1 MKEHVKRMFNE
12 ITELNEKIKKL
23 EKFFKGEEIKNVSD
37 MGVIL
42 LQEQYHIMW
51 SYLYVLNHR
60 INYEIMQ
67 KNCTVEELENY
78 TKNKKGSN

>member
-1 MKEHVKRMFNE
+1 MKEHVKRMLNE

-42 LQEQYHIMW
+42 LQEQYHIMK

-60 INYEIMQ
+60 INYEITQ